1 MNKKFKYKKLFL
13 VVILS
18 VILLVGCDGGG
29 FGFFFDML
37 FVDFGIGFL
46 LEVKFDLILNLELMF
61 ELMLDLEFML
71 ELIFDLELELELE
84 FVFMKMGYLI
94 LGGSQWVIGV
104 ICNGEISDGFIFI
117 FGEDVICVVGNMII
131 VIFNIQLEVVC
142 SLCVV
147 EKVLFSFEDV

>member
-29 FGFFFDML
+29 FGFFFDTS
-37 FVDFGIGFL
+37 FVDFG
-46 LEVKFDLILNLELMF
+46 
-61 ELMLDLEFML
+61 
-71 ELIFDLELELELE
+71 
-84 FVFMKMGYLI
+84 MGYLI

-104 ICNGEISDGFIFI
+104 ICNGEFSDGFIFK